1 MKNSKDNDIYLD
13 KNESYY
19 FLNAEILSEMRSFD
33 EKIITTY
40 PNIQKLTELI
50 ADHIGQSSK
59 KVLPCHGSEQSIRLS
74 VMSLF
79 KPEDQIILLSPAFVA
94 FDYAFEYAGIK
105 PIVINYEEQ
114 DSQYVAP
121 IEKIISS
128 LKENVRCLTMCNPS
142 NPLGC
147 VINKPDMLK
156 ILEQAKKHNTL
167 VIVDEVYSKF
177 SGVTCNELI
186 DRFDNLI
193 ILKSF
198 SKEYGLAGIRLGYL
212 IASPGIIKKLEHAR
226 RMFWP
231 INHFAVHA
239 LKVVLK
245 HVDHFDTQIKNTKI
259 RRDALI
265 AFLRQLGLKCYS
277 SETNFFIVKSSK
289 KKEIMD
295 YLGSKQVFVGEVN
308 YFKHGEHLLQDAFRI
323 SVPSPEDKEKLVAH
337 FIRLKK
343 NGVIE

>member
-1 MKNSKDNDIYLD
+1 MENSKDKDIYLD

-19 FLNAEILSEMRSFD
+19 FLNSEMLSEMRSFD
-33 EKIITTY
+33 EKVITTY

-50 ADHIGQSSK
+50 AGHIRHSSQK
-59 KVLPCHGSEQSIRLS
+59 ILPCHGSEQSIRLS

-79 KPEDQIILLSPAFVA
+79 KPDDQIILLSPTFVA
-94 FDYAFEYAGIK
+94 FDYALEYAGIK

-114 DSQYVAP
+114 DNQYVAP

-128 LKENVRCLTMCNPS
+128 LNENVRCLMMCNPS

-147 VINKPDMLK
+147 VINKSDMLK
-156 ILEQAKKHNTL
+156 ILERAKKHNTL

-177 SGVTCNELI
+177 SGVTCNELV
-186 DRFDNLI
+186 DKFDNLI

-212 IASPGIIKKLEHAR
+212 IGSPDIIKKLDQAR

-231 INHFAVHA
+231 ISHFAVHA

-245 HVDHFDTQIKNTKI
+245 HVDHFDTQIKNTKM
-259 RRDALI
+259 RRDELI
-265 AFLRQLGLKCYS
+265 TFLRQLGLKCYS
-277 SETNFFIVKSSK
+277 SETNFFIVKSPK

-295 YLGSKQVFVGEVN
+295 YLESKQIFVGEVN

-323 SVPSPEDKEKLVAH
+323 SVPSHEDKEKLVEH
-337 FIRLKK
+337 FTSLKK
-343 NGVIE
+343 NGVI